1 MEQLNG
7 FEIAGRPMKVGY
19 VTEKSDSSYHNPQ
32 NYLDTDEM
40 DRAGV
45 NLGVTGRLQL
55 MAKLAEGTDLKL
67 PEAAATALNMQTHPG
82 AAVQASSPS
91 PVAAPPIATQC
102 FMLSNMFDPLK

>member
-19 VTEKSDSSYHNPQ
+19 VTDKAETAYYANPQ
-32 NYLDTDEM
+32 TFLDSDEM

-55 MAKLAEGTDLKL
+55 MAKLAEGRYY
-67 PEAAATALNMQTHPG
+67 QY
-82 AAVQASSPS
+82 
-91 PVAAPPIATQC
+91 
-102 FMLSNMFDPLK
+102 F

>member
-19 VTEKSDSSYHNPQ
+19 VTEKSENSYHNPQ

-55 MAKLAEGTDLKL
+55 MAKLAEGKNIACRTINNCFVYIVTLKVKFFAFKEL
-67 PEAAATALNMQTHPG
+67 
-82 AAVQASSPS
+82 
-91 PVAAPPIATQC
+91 I
-102 FMLSNMFDPLK
+102 

>member
-1 MEQLNG
+1 MQFHEGEDAKRAMEQLNG

-19 VTEKSDSSYHNPQ
+19 VTEKSENSYHNPQ

-55 MAKLAEGTDLKL
+55 MAKLAEGKK
-67 PEAAATALNMQTHPG
+67 N
-82 AAVQASSPS
+82 
-91 PVAAPPIATQC
+91 
-102 FMLSNMFDPLK
+102 SNMLDFSISRNCN

>member
-19 VTEKSDSSYHNPQ
+19 VTEKSESTYYNNPQ
-32 NYLDTDEM
+32 TFLDTDEM

-55 MAKLAEGTDLKL
+55 MAKLAEGMFCALQLKKKY
-67 PEAAATALNMQTHPG
+67 
-82 AAVQASSPS
+82 
-91 PVAAPPIATQC
+91 AAP
-102 FMLSNMFDPLK
+102 

>member
-19 VTEKSDSSYHNPQ
+19 VTEKSDGTYYANPQ
-32 NYLDTDEM
+32 TFLDTDEM

-55 MAKLAEGTDLKL
+55 MAKLAEGNITYSK
-67 PEAAATALNMQTHPG
+67 T
-82 AAVQASSPS
+82 
-91 PVAAPPIATQC
+91 
-102 FMLSNMFDPLK
+102 

>member
-19 VTEKSDSSYHNPQ
+19 VTEKSDNNYFHNPQ
-32 NYLDTDEM
+32 TFLDTDEM

-55 MAKLAEGTDLKL
+55 MAKLAEGSIILIIF
-67 PEAAATALNMQTHPG
+67 
-82 AAVQASSPS
+82 V
-91 PVAAPPIATQC
+91 I
-102 FMLSNMFDPLK
+102 LSFIYLL